1 VNSKQG
7 FVRKHFFIDRK
18 MQGRYMLT
26 LLIPMLILLVF
37 FLITLYYASQSIVAT
52 TTRIIK
58 EEVEN
63 KITTHFQDEESPP
76 VEAYQALL
84 SDIKNYVRDFSS
96 DAKYR
101 KAVLASLLWIF
112 GIGIFI
118 IAAQIA
124 LLTVFFSHK
133 LAGPIYRLEKACHS
147 IIEGNYA
154 EKIFLRKGDEM
165 QNLAQLM
172 NEAVQLSN
180 ERICALRDATT
191 EEEKAKIVSTLKI

>member
-1 VNSKQG
+1 MNSKQG

-18 MQGRYMLT
+18 MQGRYMLS

-37 FLITLYYASQSIVAT
+37 FLITLYYASQSIVGN

-63 KITTHFQDEESPP
+63 KITTQLQDEESPP
-76 VEAYQALL
+76 AEAYQALL
-84 SDIKNYVRDFSS
+84 ADIKNYVRDFSS

-101 KAVLASLLWIF
+101 RAVLTSLLWIF

-118 IAAQIA
+118 IVAQIA
-124 LLTVFFSHK
+124 LLTIFFSHK

-165 QNLAQLM
+165 QNLAQLL
-172 NEAVQLSN
+172 NEVIRLSN
-180 ERICALRDATT
+180 ERLCALRDAKT
-191 EEEKAKIVSTLKI
+191 EEEKAKIVSSLKI

>member
-1 VNSKQG
+1 MNNKQG

-37 FLITLYYASQSIVAT
+37 FLITLYYASQSIVGT

-63 KITTHFQDEESPP
+63 KIATQFQDEATPP

-84 SDIKNYVRDFSS
+84 LDIKNYIRDFSS

-101 KAVLASLLWIF
+101 RAVLASLLWIF

-118 IAAQIA
+118 IVAQIA

-133 LAGPIYRLEKACHS
+133 LAGPIYRLEKACQS
-147 IIEGNYA
+147 IVDGNYA

-165 QNLAQLM
+165 QNLAHLL
-172 NEAVQLSN
+172 NEVIRLSN
-180 ERICALRDATT
+180 ERLCALRDATT
-191 EEEKAKIVSTLKI
+191 EEEKAKIVSVLKI

>member
-1 VNSKQG
+1 VNNKQG

-26 LLIPMLILLVF
+26 LLVPMLILLVF
-37 FLITLYYASQSIVAT
+37 FLITLYYASQSIVGT

-63 KITTHFQDEESPP
+63 KIATQFQDEANPP
-76 VEAYQALL
+76 VESYQALL

-101 KAVLASLLWIF
+101 KAVLSSLLLIF
-112 GIGIFI
+112 GIGIII
-118 IAAQIA
+118 IAVQIA

-133 LAGPIYRLEKACHS
+133 LAGPIYRLEKACQS
-147 IIEGNYA
+147 IIDGNYA

-165 QNLAQLM
+165 QNLAHLL
-172 NEAVQLSN
+172 NEVIRLSN
-180 ERICALRDATT
+180 ERLCALRDAKT
-191 EEEKAKIVSTLKI
+191 EEETAKIVSTLKI